1 MTKKKWQKEVDEVIN
16 LLSQSAS
23 QAFLLADLIHFQKQ
37 ISYGHFKDNRVI
49 GTLYTDD
56 ELAKLFADIEGKTGL
71 SIPYDSRRKKY
82 NASHKIYKNELA
94 KQIRKTADTLGRIV
108 ANWVPQ
114 NTHGHIRNSL
124 FVHPGELKVFNSDY
138 VKEFIAS
145 YYWDDIALYESITC
159 GLGK

>member
-82 NASHKIYKNELA
+82 NASHNIYKNGLA
-94 KQIRKTADTLGRIV
+94 KQIGKTADTLSRIV
-108 ANWVPQ
+108 AKWVPQ
-114 NTHGHIRNSL
+114 NTHGHITNTL
-124 FVHPGELKVFNSDY
+124 FVHPGELKVFDSDY